1 MVYHNTVNFDPFPVK
16 ADAKGYQLFKTSTL
30 SGDERV
36 YNAGVACRNEKEPA
50 ANIDDHDTAAPLKQ
64 LKHMWEQGI
73 MMGIGTKRDV
83 NAERLLFFFEDTVC
97 VYPAQSFDNFK
108 YSSTEWTQGQTFYT
122 DLTSGNE
129 KYVIIRNEDDYFSD
143 QPTSDEERLVSYYTP
158 IGNVTAGV
166 TPWGV
171 IGIQIKQKHYG
182 SIIPTSVLEE
192 PYQIS
197 FIAAFEGNT
206 SNLVWY

>member
-1 MVYHNTVNFDPFPVK
+1 
-16 ADAKGYQLFKTSTL
+16 
-30 SGDERV
+30 
-36 YNAGVACRNEKEPA
+36 
-50 ANIDDHDTAAPLKQ
+50 
-64 LKHMWEQGI
+64 
-73 MMGIGTKRDV
+73 MMGIGTERNV

-108 YSSTEWTQGQTFYT
+108 YTNTEWTQGQTFYT

-129 KYVIIRNEDDYFSD
+129 KYVVIRNEDDYFSS

-171 IGIQIKQKHYG
+171 IGIQIKQKHYK

-206 SNLVWY
+206 SNLVYYYIDSSVMHGESWS